1 MKDNQSFKSIPAGK
15 ILKVSGRF
23 FIALLVLISITFP
36 GHSQIAKD
44 KQLHLGAGAVV
55 SSWGY
60 MIPTQSS
67 GWKPVAYGIGTA
79 TIAGVGKE
87 LSDMGGFGTPDWKDL
102 GATVIGGVVTVGIIT
117 GFRAIF
123 RHHGTHNK
131 RQMLFARK

>member
-1 MKDNQSFKSIPAGK
+1 MNYIISNESQPAGK
-15 ILKVSGRF
+15 ILKITGKFIIAAFFLLSVSLT
-23 FIALLVLISITFP
+23 AN
-36 GHSQIAKD
+36 SQIAKD

-55 SSWGY
+55 GSWGY
-60 MIPTQSS
+60 LLPSQST

-87 LSDMGGFGTPDWKDL
+87 LSDLGGFGTPDWKDL
-102 GATVIGGVVTVGIIT
+102 GATVIGGVVSVGIIT

-123 RHHGTHNK
+123 RHHGNNTK